1 MKQGLNIEHL
11 DSVDVGD
18 SVVLPFDP
26 LTEYPLTSEH
36 PNDSLPME
44 LMPNELDQAF
54 LLLLAPS
61 GALIAIPTYY

>member
-18 SVVLPFDP
+18 LVVMPFDP
-26 LTEYPLTSEH
+26 LALTEDPLTSEH

-44 LMPNELDQAF
+44 LMPNDLDQPF
-54 LLLLAPS
+54 LV
-61 GALIAIPTYY
+61 

>member
-18 SVVLPFDP
+18 LVVMPFDP
-26 LTEYPLTSEH
+26 LTKDPLTSEH

-44 LMPNELDQAF
+44 LMPNDLDQAF
-54 LLLLAPS
+54 LV
-61 GALIAIPTYY
+61 